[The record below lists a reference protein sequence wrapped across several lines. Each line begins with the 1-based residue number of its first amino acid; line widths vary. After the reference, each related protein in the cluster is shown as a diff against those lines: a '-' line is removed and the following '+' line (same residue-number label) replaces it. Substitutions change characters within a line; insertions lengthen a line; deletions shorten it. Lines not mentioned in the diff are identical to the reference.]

1 MDTLTVKPSEVTN
14 IVGRAM
20 KANRP
25 IFIWGPPGV
34 GKSELVENITY
45 NVLPGNNLMIDMRL
59 ALMEPTDLRGY
70 PFRNPET
77 NQMEW
82 APAADLPTA
91 EQAELYDHIVL
102 FLDELNSAPPSVQA
116 AAYQLV
122 LNGKIGQY
130 VLPKNVKIVAA
141 GNRETDRGVT
151 FRMPAPLANR
161 FRHINIAVDFG
172 DWQQWAVNNN
182 VHPDVIGYL
191 SFAKQ
196 DLFDFDPKS
205 SSQAFATPRS
215 WVFTSD
221 MLYVDDFDTAS
232 PKEQKAEVA
241 GAIGEGMAIKFLEHR
256 KIASALPKPS
266 DIIAGDVAKL
276 QDKVAKEISAKY
288 SLVVSLAYELK
299 GIWDEDDEKVF
310 GKAINNALKFTF
322 DNFEPEMVVFFLRTI
337 MHDYKI
343 MFNLRTTIDKDL
355 QKIFRDK
362 YVKYI
367 T

>member
-1 MDTLTVKPSEVTN
+1 
-14 IVGRAM
+14 
-20 KANRP
+20 
-25 IFIWGPPGV
+25 
-34 GKSELVENITY
+34 
-45 NVLPGNNLMIDMRL
+45 
-59 ALMEPTDLRGY
+59 
-70 PFRNPET
+70 
-77 NQMEW
+77 
-82 APAADLPTA
+82 
-91 EQAELYDHIVL
+91 
-102 FLDELNSAPPSVQA
+102 
-116 AAYQLV
+116 
-122 LNGKIGQY
+122 
-130 VLPKNVKIVAA
+130 
-141 GNRETDRGVT
+141 
-151 FRMPAPLANR
+151 
-161 FRHINIAVDFG
+161 
-172 DWQQWAVNNN
+172 
-182 VHPDVIGYL
+182 
-191 SFAKQ
+191 
-196 DLFDFDPKS
+196 LFDFDPKS